1 MPAAPL
7 MVVVAVAA
15 AIVGGLPPPV
25 AAHSSM
31 TVPTS
36 LSYTTDC
43 RVGGPPH
50 ALRNCPGPCPNVMLK
65 AHGVGSSPQEPAAT
79 YARGERVTLRWAR
92 NNHEG
97 GFVRW
102 ALVPVAQMGDAAAHE
117 RYAFKWGCWSSGRF
131 VCNDRN
137 RKELCIDDRLNERW
151 AQAFSDRV
159 EIPSVVPDGD
169 YVLSFV
175 RLGQA
180 WQAGVPGL
188 GCGRGGCGLWGCVGD
203 GWARNSRA
211 CADLLLLLLCFSP
224 FEFPS

>member
-1 MPAAPL
+1 MPTAPL
-7 MVVVAVAA
+7 MVVVTVVAA
-15 AIVGGLPPPV
+15 VLGGGLSPLV

-50 ALRNCPGPCPNVMLK
+50 AMRNCPGPCPNVMLK
-65 AHGVGSSPQEPAAT
+65 AHGLGSSPQEPAAT
-79 YARGERVTLRWAR
+79 YARGETVTLRWAR

-102 ALVPVAQMGDAAAHE
+102 ALVPVSQMGDAAAHA

-131 VCNDRN
+131 TCNDRN
-137 RKELCIDDRLNERW
+137 RKALCLDDRLNERW
-151 AQAFSDRV
+151 ATAFSDRV

-175 RLGQA
+175 CMGQA
-180 WQAGVPGL
+180 SRTGMPTLERGDEVAVAMGAR
-188 GCGRGGCGLWGCVGD
+188 CG
-203 GWARNSRA
+203 
-211 CADLLLLLLCFSP
+211 
-224 FEFPS
+224 